1 MPLGEAHSFKD
12 APTVTEWRF
21 EDVRGTSP
29 FDKIGLHHVAI
40 GKEAPTNPALVI
52 LYLPGTNM
60 NGIVAPDDV
69 KYSLALYLATH
80 GADFWAM
87 DYRTHFI
94 PPATPQSD
102 LAELKTWTYDLFASD
117 VDEAVK
123 FVRAHT
129 RHGKIFL
136 AGFSRGVTNEYLYT
150 SMHPENVQ
158 GLVVLDGFLS
168 LKTPRTA
175 PADVYAD
182 DIGGAHLTY
191 DKRKTL
197 MEMVIAN
204 PDGPAPIPKYKTAR
218 ENLEHVVYDAGGVFG
233 GHGGLANPQ
242 GGKSDPVELAKLLI
256 TYDRYW
262 PTVQDYENPFTPER
276 LAALGQIDGAGDRI
290 QQHQHRARLARDGR
304 EIGTFDRCA
313 RQGCELH
320 QARRH
325 RPPRRAMRYGIRNEG
340 VRAVARV
347 HQAASE
353 VGGNSSVP
361 EGAGLPISST
371 TMNAHSPNRNPKMA
385 HVLVAR
391 PRRDATIAV
400 SGASEASTA
409 SEVAIRLG
417 MLSCGRI
424 SAKPEA

>member
-1 MPLGEAHSFKD
+1 MHRIVRGNLHLILLVALIAMAPLTARAAEPTEGFVPLGEAHSFKD

-40 GKEAPTNPALVI
+40 GKTPRENPELVL

-69 KYSLALYLATH
+69 KHSLALYLASH
-80 GADFWAM
+80 GVDFWAM
-87 DYRTHFI
+87 DYRTHYV
-94 PPATPQSD
+94 PPETAQSD
-102 LAELKTWTYDLFASD
+102 LKELKGWTYDLFASD
-117 VDEAVK
+117 IDEAVK

-150 SMHPENVQ
+150 ALHPENVQ
-158 GLVVLDGFLS
+158 GLVVLDGFIS
-168 LKTPRTA
+168 NRAPKGDA

-218 ENLEHVVYDAGGVFG
+218 ENLEHVVYDSAAFG

-242 GGKSDPVELAKLLI
+242 GGKSDAVVLAKLLI

-262 PTVQDYENPFTPER
+262 PTVQDYENPFTPDR
-276 LAALGQIDGAGDRI
+276 LEALKKSQVPVIAFSSTNFGSDWPSMVEQSAHSTGSNSISFSKLDGAGHVDVLCGTQSEDKVFAPTLAFI
-290 QQHQHRARLARDGR
+290 KQHR
-304 EIGTFDRCA
+304 
-313 RQGCELH
+313 
-320 QARRH
+320 
-325 RPPRRAMRYGIRNEG
+325 
-340 VRAVARV
+340 
-347 HQAASE
+347 
-353 VGGNSSVP
+353 
-361 EGAGLPISST
+361 
-371 TMNAHSPNRNPKMA
+371 K
-385 HVLVAR
+385 
-391 PRRDATIAV
+391 
-400 SGASEASTA
+400 
-409 SEVAIRLG
+409 
-417 MLSCGRI
+417 
-424 SAKPEA
+424 